1 MNGPTIT
8 VEASDYD
15 QALSGWSIQC
25 RIVSEDGS
33 VRAGVEFVAL
43 PSTTT
48 PQEILAEL
56 AKKYP

>member
-1 MNGPTIT
+1 MSWPAIT

-15 QALSGWSIQC
+15 PLVFGWNIQC
-25 RIVSEDGS
+25 RIVSADGS

-43 PSTTT
+43 PSTAT